1 MEDWREMK
9 KLFFTIIFI
18 LTSLNAFAASTSV
31 TNVASNVIVS
41 TNAVAKWE
49 ILTNWFGNPSVA
61 ALTFGINPTQFLSL
75 SANGGLSLGS
85 SYISTDAGAG
95 NLIVSGKVGIGTTSP
110 NYLLEINGSLGVEG
124 HIQTHGTAPTL
135 TSCGGSPSIVGNDN
149 SFTITVGTTA
159 TGCTATFATAWTN
172 APSCTVTNQSTS
184 ITNAMTYTVSTS
196 AVVVSQAAGLSGDI
210 LNVVCQGYY

>member
-1 MEDWREMK
+1 MK

-41 TNAVAKWE
+41 TNAAAKWE

-95 NLIVSGKVGIGTTSP
+95 NLIVSGNVGIGTTNP
-110 NYLLEINGSLGVEG
+110 GQTLAVNGNIS
-124 HIQTHGTAPTL
+124 
-135 TSCGGSPSIVGNDN
+135 VG
-149 SFTITVGTTA
+149 IGTT
-159 TGCTATFATAWTN
+159 GIGYIPC
-172 APSCTVTNQSTS
+172 VK
-184 ITNAMTYTVSTS
+184 S
-196 AVVVSQAAGLSGDI
+196 AVGS
-210 LNVVCQGYY
+210 NVVLGYCTSTYSSGKCTCN